1 MSSSSPSL
9 RSRFVGALIGTMA
22 GDQLGAPFE
31 GQPGDVVAS
40 RMDGSNRSAADWIQL
55 SRYTDDTQMMIGLAE
70 SLAAL
75 GRLDGA
81 DVARRFA
88 ENYEP
93 DRGYGGGAH
102 RVLSALRD
110 GCAWDQA
117 ATLVFPDGS
126 FGNGAAMRVA
136 PVGVFFW
143 RDRAAR
149 RQAAEASAVVTHAHP
164 LGMEGAVLQAHA
176 IAEAISAVHD
186 GFTPAAFI
194 ASLATD
200 TAICGKS
207 ILISRFTPSV
217 GAFRPSGSIRS
228 SPRPAARPTSGSR
241 TSWT

>member
-1 MSSSSPSL
+1 
-9 RSRFVGALIGTMA
+9 MA